1 MNINNPMV
9 DAEVVQRHNEQVHK
23 MYEEVKTIVERYDG
37 PIVTHTIMI
46 ILAMIGQQV
55 PMEAEQFKA
64 FVVSQLDQLMLVEGE
79 THGTA

>member
-1 MNINNPMV
+1 MN
-9 DAEVVQRHNEQVHK
+9 DEALLKHHNEQVHK
-23 MYEEVKTIVERYDG
+23 MYEEVKAIVERYDG

>member
-1 MNINNPMV
+1 MT
-9 DAEVVQRHNEQVHK
+9 DEELLKHHNEQVHK
-23 MYEEVKTIVERYDG
+23 MYEEVKSIVERYDG

-64 FVVSQLDQLMLVEGE
+64 FVVSQLDQLMLIEGE

>member
-1 MNINNPMV
+1 MN
-9 DAEVVQRHNEQVHK
+9 DEALLKHHNEQVHK
-23 MYEEVKTIVERYDG
+23 MYEEVKAIVERYDG

-64 FVVSQLDQLMLVEGE
+64 FVVSLLDQLMLVDGE